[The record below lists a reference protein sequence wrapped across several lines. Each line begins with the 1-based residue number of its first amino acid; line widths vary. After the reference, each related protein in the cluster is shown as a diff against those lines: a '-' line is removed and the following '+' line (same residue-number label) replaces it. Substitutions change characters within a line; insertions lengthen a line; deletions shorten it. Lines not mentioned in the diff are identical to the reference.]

1 MRIERK
7 RIMEIGFMLNEHETE
22 VTPMSTAMA
31 LTKCGQFDSTDIR
44 EIIAYLSIYVR
55 YNPTK

>member
-1 MRIERK
+1 
-7 RIMEIGFMLNEHETE
+7 MEIGFMLNEHETE